1 MVTKDFILVSAGFE
15 GVVDVD
21 SIIDGEKP
29 KQKNVNEIYVLALVS
44 PSLTLM
50 GKITSIKRNKAGLF
64 LSANI
69 ASNSAN
75 NFVVLDMAK
84 KISGIKVS
92 IVDREMKTLATIVS
106 DKDKAFEYEINYNGD
121 MAEIVFHVV

>member
-1 MVTKDFILVSAGFE
+1 MTKDFILVSAGFE

-29 KQKNVNEIYVLALVS
+29 KQKNVNEIYVLVLVS
-44 PSLTLM
+44 SSLTLM
-50 GKITSIKRNKAGLF
+50 GKITSIRRNKAGLF

-75 NFVVLDMAK
+75 NFVILDMSK
-84 KISGIKVS
+84 KVNGVKISV
-92 IVDREMKTLATIVS
+92 VDREMKTLAALVT
-106 DKDKAFEYEINYNGD
+106 DKDKTIEYEINYNDD

>member
-1 MVTKDFILVSAGFE
+1 MTKDFILVSAGFE

-29 KQKNVNEIYVLALVS
+29 KQKNVNEIYVLVLVS
-44 PSLTLM
+44 SSLTLM
-50 GKITSIKRNKAGLF
+50 GKITSIRRNKAGLF

-75 NFVVLDMAK
+75 NFVILDMSK
-84 KISGIKVS
+84 KVNGVKISV
-92 IVDREMKTLATIVS
+92 VDREMKTLATLAT
-106 DKDKAFEYEINYNGD
+106 DKDKTIEYEINYNDD

>member
-29 KQKNVNEIYVLALVS
+29 KQKSVNEIYVLALVS

-50 GKITSIKRNKAGLF
+50 GKVTSIKRNKAGLF

-69 ASNSAN
+69 AANSAN
-75 NFVVLDMAK
+75 NLVVLDMAK

-92 IVDREMKTLATIVS
+92 IVDREMKTLATVVS

>member
-1 MVTKDFILVSAGFE
+1 MTKDFILVSAGFE

-29 KQKNVNEIYVLALVS
+29 KQKNVNEIYVLVLVS
-44 PSLTLM
+44 SSLTLM
-50 GKITSIKRNKAGLF
+50 GKITSIRRNKAGLF

-75 NFVVLDMAK
+75 NFVILDMSK
-84 KISGIKVS
+84 KVNGVKISV
-92 IVDREMKTLATIVS
+92 VDREMKTLATLAT
-106 DKDKAFEYEINYNGD
+106 DKDKTIEYEINYNGD

>member
-1 MVTKDFILVSAGFE
+1 VTKDFILVSAGFE

-29 KQKNVNEIYVLALVS
+29 KQKNVNEIYVLVLVS
-44 PSLTLM
+44 SSLTLM
-50 GKITSIKRNKAGLF
+50 GKITSIRRNKAGLF

-75 NFVVLDMAK
+75 NFVILDMSK
-84 KISGIKVS
+84 KVNGVKISV
-92 IVDREMKTLATIVS
+92 VDREMKTLATLAT
-106 DKDKAFEYEINYNGD
+106 DKDKTIEYEINYNDD

>member
-1 MVTKDFILVSAGFE
+1 MTKDFILVSAGFE

-29 KQKNVNEIYVLALVS
+29 KQKNVNEIYVLVLVS
-44 PSLTLM
+44 SSLTLM
-50 GKITSIKRNKAGLF
+50 GKITSIRRNKAGLF

-75 NFVVLDMAK
+75 NFVILDMSK
-84 KISGIKVS
+84 KVNGVKISV
-92 IVDREMKTLATIVS
+92 VDREMKTLAALVT
-106 DKDKAFEYEINYNGD
+106 DKDKAIEYEINYNGD